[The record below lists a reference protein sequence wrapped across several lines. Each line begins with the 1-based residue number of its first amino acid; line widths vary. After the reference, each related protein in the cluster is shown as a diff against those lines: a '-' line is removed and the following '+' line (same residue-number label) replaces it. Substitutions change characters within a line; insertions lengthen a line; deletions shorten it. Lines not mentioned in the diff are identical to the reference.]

1 MIQVRKYVCTIKKKK
16 QCIQLGVSLIAE
28 DTGLACGRRYPRL
41 LFINHTQLDDFS
53 KAGRKIITQQIS
65 EDDAEH
71 TGSLE
76 SKALP

>member
-1 MIQVRKYVCTIKKKK
+1 MCVLLRKKK

-28 DTGLACGRRYPRL
+28 DTGLACGRRYPVDYFSL
-41 LFINHTQLDDFS
+41 NHTQLDDFS